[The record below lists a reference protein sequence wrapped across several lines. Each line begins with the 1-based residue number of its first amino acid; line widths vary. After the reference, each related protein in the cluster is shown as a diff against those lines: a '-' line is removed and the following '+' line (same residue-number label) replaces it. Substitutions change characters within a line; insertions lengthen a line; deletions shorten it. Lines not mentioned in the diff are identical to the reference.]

1 MKRRRVKITGI
12 GPVTPAGI
20 GKAAFWKGILEPI
33 SRIVPYRELGTD
45 FGSFVAARV
54 DDFRISDYL
63 NEPFVLPKGS
73 SRQALFAVAGAI
85 LALRDAELSFE
96 ELSETSCAVVTGSS
110 LMDFGS
116 IGVSIDAV
124 QKRGARGAHA
134 RALYS
139 MGISSVPSAVNL
151 ALGIT
156 APTMGISTQCS
167 AGLDA
172 IGHAANLVANGQAE
186 IAICGGSEAPLYK
199 FPMLELRAADLT
211 PATDEMPARLSRPFD
226 LWRTTG
232 VVSEGA
238 AMFVIEPESSRRRG
252 YSWISGYAC
261 GSDTPGDLCGG
272 LIYAAKQAM
281 AEARIRTT
289 QIEAISAWGPG
300 HKHVDKGEADAM
312 KRLFGSQFDGIPTV
326 SIKGAIGT
334 SLGSAPA
341 VQVAAAALALAEKIL
356 PPTVNWDYPD
366 PACAFNLS
374 NRSRDIFHSN
384 VLVNTHGAGG
394 VNACMVLERC

>member
-20 GKAAFWKGILEPI
+20 GRDEFWKGILEPV
-33 SRIVPYRELGTD
+33 SRVVPYRELGPE
-45 FGSFVAARV
+45 FGAFVTAKV
-54 DDFRISDYL
+54 DGFKITDYL
-63 NEPFVLPKGS
+63 DDPSALPKGS
-73 SRQALFAVAGAI
+73 SRQALFAVAGAM
-85 LALRDAELSFE
+85 LALRDAGLSLE
-96 ELSETSCAVVTGSS
+96 ELRRTSCAVVTGSS

-116 IGVSIDAV
+116 IGGSVESV
-124 QKRGARGAHA
+124 QKRGARGAQA
-134 RALYS
+134 RVLYT

-186 IAICGGSEAPLYK
+186 MAICGGSEAPLHK
-199 FPMLELRAADLT
+199 FPLLELRAADLT
-211 PATDEMPARLSRPFD
+211 PATDEMPLRLGRPFD

-238 AMFVIEPESSRRRG
+238 AMFVIEPESSPRRG

-261 GSDTPGDLCGG
+261 GNDDPGDLCGG
-272 LIYAAKQAM
+272 LIFAAKQAM
-281 AEARIRTT
+281 AEARIRPN

-300 HKHVDKGEADAM
+300 HKQVDRGEADAM
-312 KRLFGSQFDGIPTV
+312 KRLFASRLVDIPAV

-341 VQVAAAALALAEKIL
+341 VQVAAAALALAEGIL
-356 PPTVNWDYPD
+356 PPTVNWDHPD
-366 PACAFNLS
+366 PACPFNLS
-374 NRSRDIFHSN
+374 NRSRAIEHRHT
-384 VLVNTHGAGG
+384 LINTHGAGG